1 MNRWIPLHLLGALA
15 LCMLAPA
22 ARASTLM
29 ALDVPALT
37 RGSELVIHGRV
48 VRATSHPLEGTG
60 RIVTGVE
67 VMVDEVLVG
76 SVASSSVQ
84 VTLPGGT
91 VGDLRQH
98 VSGAPELAPGE
109 EVVLFLAPGTEGLRV
124 VGLAQGA
131 FRIQRS
137 EEGQKVT
144 ATAVLPED
152 LRLVEPLS
160 LQPVPGMSRT
170 MDLQDLRARVLAAA
184 RDAALPAPRST
195 SLQVR
200 QTQTSVPPYSRSR
213 APASESAPDGRCLW
227 WQEGSTLTFRQQQCM
242 PGEADCAARQEAVRL
257 ALRSWDDVL
266 AECASLRISEGSATA
281 SRQVGYV
288 QNGENENIVVLRDRA
303 CTQEGDSSQGEDCW
317 RYAAETL
324 GLTTVTFQA
333 RSGQVL
339 DADVELNAVA
349 FASPAEARD
358 LQGTVTHE
366 LGHALGLDHSA
377 DARSTMYPT
386 STPDQRLIDE
396 GSRQAMCT
404 IYPRGAPAVH
414 CGTQEP
420 EESRQPLGPWG
431 CSAAGGGEFLLS
443 GLVALLA
450 LRRRRRENVG

>member
-1 MNRWIPLHLLGALA
+1 MTRRIPLHLLWALA
-15 LCMLAPA
+15 LCLLVPT

-37 RGSELVIHGRV
+37 RGSELVIRGRV
-48 VRATSHPLEGTG
+48 LQATSRPLPGTG

-67 VMVDEVLVG
+67 VSVDEVLVG
-76 SVASSSVQ
+76 AVPSPSVQ

-91 VGDLRQH
+91 VGALRQL
-98 VSGAPELAPGE
+98 VSGVPELARGE
-109 EVVLFLAPGTEGLRV
+109 EVVLFLAAGTEGLRV

-137 EEGQKVT
+137 EEGQKVS

-152 LRLVEPLS
+152 LHLVDPLS

-170 MDLQDLRARVLAAA
+170 MELEALRAEVLAAA
-184 RDAALPAPRST
+184 RDAAPPAPRTT
-195 SLQVR
+195 SLPVHQA
-200 QTQTSVPPYSRSR
+200 QQSIPPYSRSR
-213 APASESAPDGRCLW
+213 APASESAPEGRCLW
-227 WQEGSTLTFRQQQCM
+227 WKEDSTLTFRQQQCM

-257 ALRSWDDVL
+257 ALRSWGDVL
-266 AECASLRISEGSATA
+266 AECASLRISEGPATA

-288 QNGENENIVVLRDRA
+288 QNGENENLLVLRDRA
-303 CTQEGDSSQGEDCW
+303 CTQEGGEDCW

-333 RSGQVL
+333 RSGEVL

-349 FASPAEARD
+349 FASPSEVRD

-366 LGHALGLDHSA
+366 LGHALGLDHSE

-386 STPDQRLIDE
+386 STPDQRLLDE
-396 GSRQAMCT
+396 GSRLAMCT

-414 CGTQEP
+414 CVTPEP
-420 EESRQPLGPWG
+420 DEPPLGTWG
-431 CSAAGGGEFLLS
+431 CSTAGGGEFLLS
-443 GLVALLA
+443 GLVALLGS
-450 LRRRRRENVG
+450 RRRKRENVG